1 MDTRTAIFIILTL
14 FAATAAA
21 SEPTPA
27 DGTCS
32 VLTAGEAQVVA
43 KTNEARIESGAH
55 ELVVD
60 CRLMSSARRHAR
72 RMAREM
78 ALRHSSDRVAEN
90 VAAGQPTAADAVVVW
105 LASPGH
111 RANILNR
118 GYRRVGVA
126 GFVGPDGRAY
136 WVQQFAP

>member
-1 MDTRTAIFIILTL
+1 MDMRTPLALLLAL
-14 FAATAAA
+14 FMSSAVAAN
-21 SEPTPA
+21 EPD

-32 VLTAGEAQVVA
+32 VLTAGEAQVVE
-43 KTNEARIESGAH
+43 KTNEARVGSGSQA
-55 ELVVD
+55 LVVD

-78 ALRHSSDRVAEN
+78 SLHHSNDRVAEN

-105 LASPGH
+105 LGSPGH

-118 GYRRVGVA
+118 GYRRIGVA
-126 GFVGPDGRAY
+126 GFIGPDGRAY

>member
-1 MDTRTAIFIILTL
+1 MDTRTAIFLLLTM
-14 FAATAAA
+14 FAATAVAN
-21 SEPTPA
+21 

-32 VLTAGEAQVVA
+32 VLTPGEAQVVS
-43 KTNEARIESGAH
+43 KTNEARASNGAPV
-55 ELVVD
+55 LVVD
-60 CRLMSSARRHAR
+60 CGLMSSARRHAR

-78 ALRHSSDRVAEN
+78 SLRHSADRVAEN
-90 VAAGQPTAADAVVVW
+90 VATGQPTAAEAVEVW

-118 GYRRVGVA
+118 GYRRIGVA
-126 GFVGPDGRAY
+126 GFIGPDGRAY